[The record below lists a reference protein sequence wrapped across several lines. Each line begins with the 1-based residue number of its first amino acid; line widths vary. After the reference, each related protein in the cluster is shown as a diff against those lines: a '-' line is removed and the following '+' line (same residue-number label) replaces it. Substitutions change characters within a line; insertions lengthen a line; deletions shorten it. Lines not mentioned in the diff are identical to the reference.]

1 MPKTVMLSTRIEPK
15 LKKDV
20 NVIFRKL
27 GLTPTQ
33 AITIF
38 LSTVRN
44 FKGIPFKIYIPNETT
59 KKAIEDARKRKGVK
73 KFNTVEALKVELE
86 G

>member
-1 MPKTVMLSTRIEPK
+1 MPKTVMLSTRVAPK

-20 NVIFRKL
+20 NVILRKL
-27 GLTPTQ
+27 GLTTTQ
-33 AITIF
+33 AVTIF

-44 FKGIPFKIYIPNETT
+44 FNGIPFKIYIPNEKT
-59 KKAIEDARKRKGVK
+59 KKAIEDAKKRKDVK
-73 KFNTVEALKVELE
+73 KFNTVEALKVDLE